1 MSLADIEQERES
13 AIVER
18 SKVKMKVLKHE
29 VMLEVYTK
37 ELAILDKEITK
48 LEETLGYD
56 APERF
61 PDKFTRSYNHYGN
74 KA

>member
-1 MSLADIEQERES
+1 MSLAVIEKERLS
-13 AIVER
+13 AIEER
-18 SKVKMKVLKHE
+18 SKVRVKVLKHE

-37 ELAILDKEITK
+37 ELAILDKQITK

-61 PDKFTRSYNHYGN
+61 PDKFIESYNHYGN
-74 KA
+74 

>member
-1 MSLADIEQERES
+1 MSLAVIEKERES
-13 AIVER
+13 AIIER
-18 SKVKMKVLKHE
+18 SKIKMKILKHE

-48 LEETLGYD
+48 MENTLGFD

-61 PDKFTRSYNHYGN
+61 PDKFTGSYKQYGN